1 MATKMPAWRF
11 VLLCGVAFVFALG
24 YLSGHIPWDKLL

>member
-11 VLLCGVAFVFALG
+11 ILISFVALVFAFG
-24 YLSGHIPWDKLL
+24 YLSGNVPWEKIL